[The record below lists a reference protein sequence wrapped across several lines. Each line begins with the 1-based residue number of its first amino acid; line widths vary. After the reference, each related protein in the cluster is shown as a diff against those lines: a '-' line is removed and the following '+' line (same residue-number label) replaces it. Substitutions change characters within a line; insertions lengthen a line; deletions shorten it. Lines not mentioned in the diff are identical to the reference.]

1 MNNFILFLNNPKRK
15 QLGNFHMQLA
25 LQHYNKIILDEKGA
39 VLLFLNAST
48 SAIIELIQECEVGI
62 YIIAP
67 FQTLLTNSKLIEA
80 DTFKADDN
88 NDNLFAYLAALNN
101 SKNLTVTDEAFIQA
115 YGNLLHYNTDEILD
129 KINLKGGIE
138 NLNAAEKYYLTQQQK
153 QQNG

>member
-1 MNNFILFLNNPKRK
+1 M
-15 QLGNFHMQLA
+15 
-25 LQHYNKIILDEKGA
+25 
-39 VLLFLNAST
+39 
-48 SAIIELIQECEVGI
+48 
-62 YIIAP
+62 
-67 FQTLLTNSKLIEA
+67 LTNSKLIEA
-80 DTFKADDN
+80 DSFKADDN

-153 QQNG
+153 PN